1 MSDEAIVRLLQELR
15 DLAREAGQRQERALA
30 IQEEAIASQRLAG
43 ETQRRVLGRLM
54 PLLFIVA
61 LVIIVPY
68 LWNVA
73 VSLLYR

>member
-1 MSDEAIVRLLQELR
+1 M
-15 DLAREAGQRQERALA
+15 
-30 IQEEAIASQRLAG
+30 ASQRLAV
-43 ETQRRVLGRLM
+43 ETQRRVLGQWM
-54 PLLFIVA
+54 PLLVVVA

>member
-1 MSDEAIVRLLQELR
+1 MSDEAIVRLLEELR
-15 DLAREAGQRQERALA
+15 DLTREAGQRQERSLA
-30 IQEEAIASQRLAG
+30 IQEEAMASQRLAV
-43 ETQRRVLGRLM
+43 ETQRRALGRLV
-54 PLLFIVA
+54 PLLVVVA